1 MLFLLLLKKLFQI
14 YIRIPIFLMYH
25 AYDRLMY
32 LYTKSYKKFF
42 GWGIHLFTG
51 RFGAGKTSC
60 VVYLA
65 RNLALKYPQLTILTN
80 MKLDNFPK
88 HTKILELNTA
98 QDILN
103 APQDT
108 LVIIDEIGTIFNS
121 RDFSSGKTAVPKP
134 LFQHLC
140 QCRHR
145 RIMIYGTVQRFNLL
159 DKQIRDISADVTFCS
174 TYFSH
179 PFSRLC
185 IMKVFDIDEFET
197 AQANKL
203 YAPRPYDVY
212 TYIQRDEN
220 RSLYDTTEMVAGM
233 LKKEYLSDSEILE
246 NRGEYQP
253 NYTPIDKSSRKSY
266 YKRNKY

>member
-1 MLFLLLLKKLFQI
+1 M
-14 YIRIPIFLMYH
+14 
-25 AYDRLMY
+25 
-32 LYTKSYKKFF
+32 
-42 GWGIHLFTG
+42 
-51 RFGAGKTSC
+51 
-60 VVYLA
+60 
-65 RNLALKYPQLTILTN
+65 
-80 MKLDNFPK
+80 
-88 HTKILELNTA
+88 NTA

-121 RDFSSGKTAVPKP
+121 RDFSSGKTAVPKL

-185 IMKVFDIDEFET
+185 IMKDFDIDEFET
-197 AQANKL
+197 AQTNKL

-253 NYTPIDKSSRKSY
+253 NYTPLDKSSQKSY

>member
-1 MLFLLLLKKLFQI
+1 MLFLFLKKCFIVFIRLPMLFM
-14 YIRIPIFLMYH
+14 YLSYDFLMYV
-25 AYDRLMY
+25 
-32 LYTKSYKKFF
+32 YTRGYKKFY

-65 RNLALKYPQLTILTN
+65 RKYAKKYPQLTILTN
-80 MKLDNFPK
+80 MKLENFPK

-103 APQDT
+103 APNDT

-121 RDFSSGKTAVPKP
+121 RDFSSGKTAVPKV

-145 RIMIYGTVQRFNLL
+145 RIMIYGSVQRFNLL
-159 DKQIRDISADVTFCS
+159 DKQIRDISADVTVCS
-174 TYFSH
+174 IRFKH

-185 IMKVFDIDEFET
+185 TMRTFDIEEYET
-197 AQANKL
+197 YQANRL
-203 YAPRPYDVY
+203 YVPRPYVINAY
-212 TYIQRDEN
+212 VQSEMTRQ
-220 RSLYDTTEMVAGM
+220 LYDTTELVSGM
-233 LKKEYLSDSEILE
+233 LEKEYLPDSEILN
-246 NRGEYQP
+246 NRGESYS
-253 NYTPIDKSSRKSY
+253 NYVPIGKQNRKSYSSRK
-266 YKRNKY
+266 KF

>member
-1 MLFLLLLKKLFQI
+1 MFVMYYIYDLF
-14 YIRIPIFLMYH
+14 MYV
-25 AYDRLMY
+25 
-32 LYTKSYKKFF
+32 YTRGWKRFY
-42 GWGIHLFTG
+42 GWGVHLFTG
-51 RFGAGKTSC
+51 RFGASKTSS

-65 RNLALKYPQLTILTN
+65 RKYAKKYPQLTILTN
-80 MKLDNFPK
+80 MELSNFPS
-88 HTKILELNTA
+88 HTRILKLETA

-159 DKQIRDISADVTFCS
+159 DKQIRDISADVTVCS
-174 TYFSH
+174 CHFKH

-185 IMKVFDIDEFET
+185 IMRSFDIDEFET
-197 AQANKL
+197 LQANKL
-203 YAPRPYDVY
+203 YKPVPYSISA
-212 TYIQRDEN
+212 YIQRNEN
-220 RSLYDTTEMVAGM
+220 RNLYDTSEMVAGM

-253 NYTPIDKSSRKSY
+253 TYAPLDKSSKRSY

>member
-1 MLFLLLLKKLFQI
+1 MFLFFKKLWLI
-14 YIRIPIFLMYH
+14 YIRLPIFMMYH
-25 AYDRLMY
+25 TYDRLMY
-32 LYTKSYKKFF
+32 IYTKGSKKFY

-65 RNLALKYPQLTILTN
+65 RSLALRYPQLTILTN
-80 MKLDNFPK
+80 MELTNFPK
-88 HTKILELNTA
+88 RTNILRLETA

-103 APQDT
+103 APNDT

-121 RDFSSGKTAVPKP
+121 RDFSSGKTAVPKS
-134 LFQHLC
+134 LYQHLC

-174 TYFSH
+174 THFAH

-185 IMKVFDIDEFET
+185 IMKHFDIDEFET

-203 YAPRPYDVY
+203 YVPRPYNVSM
-212 TYIQRDEN
+212 YIQRDEN
-220 RSLYDTTEMVAGM
+220 RCLYDTTEMVNGM
-233 LKKEYLSDSEILE
+233 LRKEYLSDSEILE
-246 NRGEYQP
+246 NRGDYQP
-253 NYTPIDKSSRKSY
+253 SYNPIDKSVKKSY
-266 YKRNKY
+266 YKRNRY

>member
-1 MLFLLLLKKLFQI
+1 MLFLFLKKCFIVFIRLPMLFM
-14 YIRIPIFLMYH
+14 YLTYDFLMYV
-25 AYDRLMY
+25 
-32 LYTKSYKKFF
+32 YTRGYKKFY

-65 RNLALKYPQLTILTN
+65 RKYAKKYPQLTILTN
-80 MKLDNFPK
+80 MKLENFPK

-103 APQDT
+103 APNDT

-121 RDFSSGKTAVPKP
+121 HDFSSGKTAVPKS
-134 LFQHLC
+134 LYQHLC

-174 TYFSH
+174 CHFKH

-185 IMKVFDIDEFET
+185 IMQHYDIDEFET

-203 YAPRPYDVY
+203 YVPRPDNVSA
-212 TYIQRDEN
+212 YIQRDEN
-220 RSLYDTTEMVAGM
+220 RSLYDTTELIQGM

-253 NYTPIDKSSRKSY
+253 NYTPLDKKTRKSY

>member
-1 MLFLLLLKKLFQI
+1 M
-14 YIRIPIFLMYH
+14 
-25 AYDRLMY
+25 
-32 LYTKSYKKFF
+32 
-42 GWGIHLFTG
+42 
-51 RFGAGKTSC
+51 
-60 VVYLA
+60 
-65 RNLALKYPQLTILTN
+65 
-80 MKLDNFPK
+80 
-88 HTKILELNTA
+88 NTA

-103 APQDT
+103 APNDT

-159 DKQIRDISADVTFCS
+159 DNQIRDISADVTFCS

-185 IMKVFDIDEFET
+185 IMKDFDIDEFET

-203 YAPRPYDVY
+203 YVLRPDNVSA
-212 TYIQRDEN
+212 YIQRDEN
-220 RSLYDTTEMVAGM
+220 RSLYDTTELVSGM
-233 LKKEYLSDSEILE
+233 LEKEYLPNSEILN

-253 NYTPIDKSSRKSY
+253 NYIPIDKSSRKSY